1 MGGKKHAQKKRAE
14 PSVGPQA
21 SMKDSQSA
29 REPAPAAAGA
39 AGAGRG
45 GAKPQR
51 EAGLEGELTQLQ
63 AELEATRL
71 KAEEELD
78 KFLRAKA
85 EVDNVR
91 RRAEIDVAN
100 ARKYGIERLATEML
114 AVRDSLELA
123 RTVDIGQENQNALA
137 KMHEGLDLTLKLMDS
152 VFEKFS
158 LSVINP
164 EHEKFDPEKH
174 QAVGMVESEQVPAGH
189 VVQVVQKGYLLH
201 DRLLRPAMVIVAKAR
216 GANKNGDSSP

>member
-1 MGGKKHAQKKRAE
+1 MGGKKHAEKKRAE
-14 PSVGPQA
+14 PSVGPQT
-21 SMKDSQSA
+21 SMKDSQGA
-29 REPAPAAAGA
+29 RQPAPAAAGA
-39 AGAGRG
+39 ARG

-51 EAGLEGELTQLQ
+51 EARLESELTQLQ

-100 ARKYGIERLATEML
+100 ACKYGIERLATEML
-114 AVRDSLELA
+114 AVCDSLELA
-123 RTVDIGQENQNALA
+123 RTVDIEQENQIALA

-152 VFEKFS
+152 VFKKFS

-164 EHEKFDPEKH
+164 EHAKFDPERH
-174 QAVGMVESEQVPAGH
+174 QAVGMVESEQVPPGH

-216 GANKNGDSSP
+216 GADKNGDSNP